1 MSLDLA
7 QYDRVY
13 AAKKKFAI
21 EIAEGLI
28 ESVAK
33 AGIPCC
39 KDCSVN
45 VKKSDITGMSKEH
58 LTTIL
63 NIVDGI
69 MFSSGFWASHTIRKH
84 LDDTLSVNHKI
95 SYMSDE
101 DKVKQLSPLDSDTD
115 MD

>member
-1 MSLDLA
+1 MPLDVT
-7 QYDRVY
+7 QYERVY
-13 AAKKKFAI
+13 AAKKKFAL

-39 KDCSVN
+39 KDYSVN
-45 VKKSDITGMSKEH
+45 VKKSNITGMSKEH

-63 NIVDGI
+63 NIVDSI
-69 MFSSGFWASHTIRKH
+69 MFSSGFWSSHTIRKH
-84 LDDTLSVNHKI
+84 LNDTLSVNHKI

-101 DKVKQLSPLDSDTD
+101 EKAEQLSPLDSDTD